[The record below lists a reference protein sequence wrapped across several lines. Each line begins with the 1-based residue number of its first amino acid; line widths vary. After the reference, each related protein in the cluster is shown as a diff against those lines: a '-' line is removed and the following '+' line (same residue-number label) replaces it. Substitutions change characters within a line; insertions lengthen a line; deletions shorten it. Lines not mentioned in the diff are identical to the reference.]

1 MMMAFDSSQTP
12 PSRLDP
18 ETVAGLRAAL
28 SAYMAN
34 SAEHTPIQEALV
46 ALADDARAKAILP
59 EHLLVMLKDLWSSLP
74 EVRAMTDAS
83 EQITLLQRVVTMCI
97 KEYYR

>member
-18 ETVAGLRAAL
+18 ETVARLRTAL
-28 SAYMAN
+28 SAYLAHPGDRN
-34 SAEHTPIQEALV
+34 QLQAALIT
-46 ALADDARAKAILP
+46 LADDARAKSILP
-59 EHLLVMLKDLWSSLP
+59 EHLLVMLKDVWNGLP
-74 EVRAMTDAS
+74 AVRGMTDS
-83 EQITLLQRVVTMCI
+83 TEQVTLLQRVVTMCI